1 MELKTLKYFVMI
13 VREQNISKA
22 AERLYLTQPTLTKQM
37 QELESELGVK
47 LFERGK
53 RKITLTEDGL
63 FLYKKAQEIIDL
75 ETITKNSFQ
84 NKDKKING
92 EISIACGET
101 YAMNYLLKIYK
112 KIHEENPLITISLF
126 SGNDEDVREKLNNG
140 LAEFALFIGLT
151 NLDNYNFIKLPLNET
166 WGLLMNKNSQL
177 SNKETIKSED
187 LSNLP
192 LLVSRQVYRANELSG
207 WLNKDLSKLNIIG
220 TYNLLYNA
228 SLMVKEDSVYAITID
243 KLLKDDNK
251 VVFKKFEPELTSNI
265 YFAWKKYQ
273 VLSKAGQL
281 FLDELSKKIENES
294 KNS

>member
-37 QELESELGVK
+37 QELENELGAK

-101 YAMNYLLKIYK
+101 YAMNYLLEIYK
-112 KIHEENPLITISLF
+112 KIHRANPLITISLF

-151 NLDNYNFIKLPLNET
+151 NLDNYNFIKLPLSET

-177 SNKETIKSED
+177 AKKETIKSED

-192 LLVSRQVYRANELSG
+192 LLVSRQVYRTNELSG

-228 SLMVKEDSVYAITID
+228 SLMVKEDSVYAVTID

-251 VVFKKFEPELTSNI
+251 VVFKKIEPDLTSNI

-281 FLDELSKKIENES
+281 FLDELNKKIEKEN

>member
-37 QELESELGVK
+37 QELENELGAK

-101 YAMNYLLKIYK
+101 YAMNYLLEIYK
-112 KIHEENPLITISLF
+112 KIHRANPLITISLF

-177 SNKETIKSED
+177 AKKETIKSED

-192 LLVSRQVYRANELSG
+192 LLVSRQVFRANELSG

-281 FLDELSKKIENES
+281 FLDELNKKIEKEN

>member
-37 QELESELGVK
+37 QELENELGAK
-47 LFERGK
+47 LFKRGK

-101 YAMNYLLKIYK
+101 YAMNYLLEIYK
-112 KIHEENPLITISLF
+112 KIHRANPLITISLF

-151 NLDNYNFIKLPLNET
+151 NLDNYNFIKLPLSET

-177 SNKETIKSED
+177 AKKETIKSED

-281 FLDELSKKIENES
+281 FLDELNKKIEKEN

>member
-243 KLLKDDNK
+243 KLLKDDNE

-265 YFAWKKYQ
+265 YFARKKYQ

-281 FLDELSKKIENES
+281 FLDELNKKIEIENQKS
-294 KNS
+294 

>member
-1 MELKTLKYFVMI
+1 MEFKTLKYFVMI

-37 QELESELGVK
+37 QELENELGAK

-101 YAMNYLLKIYK
+101 YAMNYLLEIYK
-112 KIHEENPLITISLF
+112 KIHRANPLITISLF

-177 SNKETIKSED
+177 AKKETIKSED

-281 FLDELSKKIENES
+281 FLDELNKKIEKEN

>member
-37 QELESELGVK
+37 QELENELGAK
-47 LFERGK
+47 LFVRGK

-101 YAMNYLLKIYK
+101 YAMNYLLEIYK
-112 KIHEENPLITISLF
+112 KIHRANPLITISLF
-126 SGNDEDVREKLNNG
+126 SGNDEDIREKLNNG

-177 SNKETIKSED
+177 AKKETIKSED

-281 FLDELSKKIENES
+281 FLYELNKKIEN
-294 KNS
+294 KNTNS

>member
-37 QELESELGVK
+37 QELENELGAK

-101 YAMNYLLKIYK
+101 YAMNYLLEIYK
-112 KIHEENPLITISLF
+112 KIHRANPLITISLF

-177 SNKETIKSED
+177 AKKETIKSED

-281 FLDELSKKIENES
+281 FLDELNKKIES
-294 KNS
+294 KNTNS

>member
-37 QELESELGVK
+37 QELENELGAK

-101 YAMNYLLKIYK
+101 YAMNYLLEIYK
-112 KIHEENPLITISLF
+112 KIHRANPLITISLF

-177 SNKETIKSED
+177 AKKETIKSED

-281 FLDELSKKIENES
+281 FLDELNKKIEN
-294 KNS
+294 KNTNS

>member
-37 QELESELGVK
+37 QELENELGVK

-92 EISIACGET
+92 EISIACGES

-166 WGLLMNKNSQL
+166 WGLLMNKNSSL
-177 SNKETIKSED
+177 AKKETIKSED

-281 FLDELSKKIENES
+281 FLDELSEKIENES

>member
-37 QELESELGVK
+37 QELENELGAK

-75 ETITKNSFQ
+75 ETMTKNSFQ

-101 YAMNYLLKIYK
+101 YAMNYLLEIYK
-112 KIHEENPLITISLF
+112 KIHRANPLITISLF

-177 SNKETIKSED
+177 AKKETIKSED

-192 LLVSRQVYRANELSG
+192 LLVSRQVYRTNELSG

-281 FLDELSKKIENES
+281 FLDELNKKIEN
-294 KNS
+294 KNTNS

>member
-151 NLDNYNFIKLPLNET
+151 NLDNYNFIKLPLNER

-192 LLVSRQVYRANELSG
+192 LLVSLQVYRANELSG

-281 FLDELSKKIENES
+281 FLDELSKKIKNES

>member
-37 QELESELGVK
+37 QELENELGAK

-75 ETITKNSFQ
+75 EPITKNSFQ

-101 YAMNYLLKIYK
+101 YAMNYLLQIYK

-177 SNKETIKSED
+177 AKKETIKSED

-192 LLVSRQVYRANELSG
+192 LLVSRQVFRANELSG

-281 FLDELSKKIENES
+281 FLDELNKKIEN
-294 KNS
+294 KNTNS

>member
-177 SNKETIKSED
+177 VKKETIKSED

>member
-1 MELKTLKYFVMI
+1 M
-13 VREQNISKA
+13 
-22 AERLYLTQPTLTKQM
+22 
-37 QELESELGVK
+37 
-47 LFERGK
+47 
-53 RKITLTEDGL
+53 

-101 YAMNYLLKIYK
+101 YAMNYLLEIYK
-112 KIHEENPLITISLF
+112 KIHRANPLITISLF

-177 SNKETIKSED
+177 AKKETIKSED

-281 FLDELSKKIENES
+281 FLDELNKKIEKEN

>member
-37 QELESELGVK
+37 QELENELEAK

-101 YAMNYLLKIYK
+101 YAMNYLLQIYK

-177 SNKETIKSED
+177 AKKETIKSED

-192 LLVSRQVYRANELSG
+192 LLVSRQIYRANELSG

-281 FLDELSKKIENES
+281 FLDELNKKIEKEN

>member
-151 NLDNYNFIKLPLNET
+151 NLDNYNFIKLPLYET

-177 SNKETIKSED
+177 VKKETIKSED

-207 WLNKDLSKLNIIG
+207 WINKDLSKLNIIG

-281 FLDELSKKIENES
+281 FLDELNKKIENES

>member
-37 QELESELGVK
+37 QELENELGAK

-101 YAMNYLLKIYK
+101 YAMNYLLEIYK
-112 KIHEENPLITISLF
+112 KIHRANPLITISLF

-177 SNKETIKSED
+177 AKKETIKSED

-273 VLSKAGQL
+273 VLSKAGFYQKL
-281 FLDELSKKIENES
+281 ANYFLMN
-294 KNS
+294 

>member
-37 QELESELGVK
+37 QELENELGAK

-101 YAMNYLLKIYK
+101 YAMNYLLEIYK
-112 KIHEENPLITISLF
+112 KIHRANPLITISLF

-177 SNKETIKSED
+177 AKKETIKSED

-192 LLVSRQVYRANELSG
+192 LLVSRQVFRANELSG

-281 FLDELSKKIENES
+281 FLDELNKKIEN
-294 KNS
+294 KNTNS

>member
-37 QELESELGVK
+37 QELENELGAK

-101 YAMNYLLKIYK
+101 YAMNYLLQIYK

-177 SNKETIKSED
+177 AKKETIKSED

-251 VVFKKFEPELTSNI
+251 VVFKKFEPDLTSNI

-281 FLDELSKKIENES
+281 FLDELNKKIEKEN

>member
-37 QELESELGVK
+37 QELENELGAK

-101 YAMNYLLKIYK
+101 YAMNYLLEIYK
-112 KIHEENPLITISLF
+112 KIHRANPLITISLF

-177 SNKETIKSED
+177 AKKETIKSED

-192 LLVSRQVYRANELSG
+192 LLVSCQVYRANELSG

-281 FLDELSKKIENES
+281 FLDELNKKIEKEN

>member
-37 QELESELGVK
+37 QELENELGAK

-101 YAMNYLLKIYK
+101 YAMNYLLEIYK
-112 KIHEENPLITISLF
+112 KIHRANPLITISLF

-151 NLDNYNFIKLPLNET
+151 NLDNYNFIKLPLIET
-166 WGLLMNKNSQL
+166 RGLLMNKNSQL
-177 SNKETIKSED
+177 AKKETIKSED

-192 LLVSRQVYRANELSG
+192 LLISRQVYRANELSG

-281 FLDELSKKIENES
+281 FLDELNKKIEKEN

>member
-37 QELESELGVK
+37 QELENELGAK

-101 YAMNYLLKIYK
+101 YGMNYLLEIYK
-112 KIHEENPLITISLF
+112 KIHRANPLITISLF

-166 WGLLMNKNSQL
+166 RGLLMNKNSQL
-177 SNKETIKSED
+177 AKKETIKSED

-192 LLVSRQVYRANELSG
+192 LLVSRQVYRTNELSG

-228 SLMVKEDSVYAITID
+228 SLMVKEDSVYAVTID

-251 VVFKKFEPELTSNI
+251 VVFKKFEPDLTSNI

-281 FLDELSKKIENES
+281 FLDELNKKIEN
-294 KNS
+294 KNTNS

>member
-37 QELESELGVK
+37 HELESELGVK

-166 WGLLMNKNSQL
+166 WGLLMNKNSSL
-177 SNKETIKSED
+177 VKKETIKSED

-207 WLNKDLSKLNIIG
+207 RLNKDLSKLNIIG

-251 VVFKKFEPELTSNI
+251 VAFKKFEPELTSNI

-294 KNS
+294 KNI

>member
-37 QELESELGVK
+37 QELENELGAK

-101 YAMNYLLKIYK
+101 YAMNYLLEIYK
-112 KIHEENPLITISLF
+112 KIHRANPLITISLF

-177 SNKETIKSED
+177 AKKETIKSED

-281 FLDELSKKIENES
+281 FLDELNKKIEKEN

>member
-166 WGLLMNKNSQL
+166 WGLLMNKNSSL
-177 SNKETIKSED
+177 SKKETIKSED

-281 FLDELSKKIENES
+281 FLDELSRKIENES

>member
-112 KIHEENPLITISLF
+112 KIYEENPLITISLF

-151 NLDNYNFIKLPLNET
+151 NLDNYYFIKLPLNET

-177 SNKETIKSED
+177 VKKETIKSED

-228 SLMVKEDSVYAITID
+228 SLMVKEGSVYAITID

-251 VVFKKFEPELTSNI
+251 VAFKKFEPELTSNI

-281 FLDELSKKIENES
+281 FLDELSKKIENENKKS
-294 KNS
+294 

>member
-37 QELESELGVK
+37 QELENELEAK

-101 YAMNYLLKIYK
+101 YAMNYLLQIYK

-177 SNKETIKSED
+177 AKKETIKSED

-243 KLLKDDNK
+243 KFLKDDNK

-281 FLDELSKKIENES
+281 FLDELNKKIEN
-294 KNS
+294 KNTNS

>member
-37 QELESELGVK
+37 QELENELGAK

-101 YAMNYLLKIYK
+101 YAMNYLLEIYK
-112 KIHEENPLITISLF
+112 KIHRANPLITISLF

-177 SNKETIKSED
+177 AKKETIKSED

-192 LLVSRQVYRANELSG
+192 LLVSRQVYRTNELSG

-281 FLDELSKKIENES
+281 FLDELNKKIEN
-294 KNS
+294 KNTNS

>member
-37 QELESELGVK
+37 QELENELGAK

-101 YAMNYLLKIYK
+101 YGMNYLLEIYK
-112 KIHEENPLITISLF
+112 KIHRANPLITISLF

-177 SNKETIKSED
+177 AKKETIKSED

-192 LLVSRQVYRANELSG
+192 LLVSRQVYRTNELSG

-228 SLMVKEDSVYAITID
+228 SLMVKEDSVYAVTID

-251 VVFKKFEPELTSNI
+251 VVFKKFEPDLTSNI

-281 FLDELSKKIENES
+281 FLDELNKKIEN
-294 KNS
+294 KNTNS

>member
-177 SNKETIKSED
+177 SDKETIKSED

-281 FLDELSKKIENES
+281 FLDELNKKIEN